1 MPTRTADQVIQQGM
15 ENATQE
21 EARAGQLVAEALTKR
36 GFLMELRVSRW
47 SGRTRL
53 SESDLGLDGLTD
65 AALHRL
71 GQRQL
76 VPADA
81 VARIAAVEARARK
94 RVEQVSYPFP
104 IASARFVPAPVL
116 GPLLADLA
124 RIRDE
129 FRVEVSAL
137 CLHYDELATQQRAA
151 WRANAEKLKA
161 ERGLTDEWLESFDA
175 RLLAQYPTAEEVQQS
190 FSMGWNMFQF
200 ALPKGMRTRL
210 VGSEEALQAARLAE
224 EARAQVE
231 AQVSQ
236 FVGEAAVELRRRAG
250 ELCAHVARQVRE
262 NGERIGEKSLQ
273 PLRDLIAQ
281 FRAMD
286 FTGDD
291 GVAAELE
298 RFQSEVLGV
307 DRSANTAERLRGD
320 ADYRASM
327 ATALDDM
334 AKRAVGESDKAA
346 AEALERFLT
355 FGRQG
360 RAVE

>member
-1 MPTRTADQVIQQGM
+1 MPARIADEVIQQGM

-21 EARAGQLVAEALTKR
+21 ESRTGQLVAEALTQR
-36 GFLMELRVSRW
+36 GYLMELRVSRW
-47 SGRTRL
+47 SGRHRL

-81 VARIAAVEARARK
+81 VSRIAAVETRARK
-94 RVEQVSYPFP
+94 RVENVSYPFP
-104 IASARFVPAPVL
+104 IASARFVPVAVL
-116 GPLLADLA
+116 GPLLADLS
-124 RIRDE
+124 RLRDE
-129 FRVEVSAL
+129 FRVEVSAF
-137 CLHYDELATQQRAA
+137 CLQYDALVVTQRAA
-151 WRANAEKLKA
+151 WRANALRLA
-161 ERGLTDEWLESFDA
+161 GERGLSDEWLEAFDA
-175 RLLAQYPTAEEVQQS
+175 RLLAQYPDEEAVRQA
-190 FSMGWNMFQF
+190 FGMEWNLFQF
-200 ALPKGMRTRL
+200 ALPKGMRARL
-210 VGSEEALQAARLAE
+210 VGSEEALQAARLAD

-262 NGERIGEKSLQ
+262 NGERVTEKSLQ

-281 FRAMD
+281 FRALD

-291 GVAAELE
+291 GVASELE
-298 RFQSEVLGV
+298 RFQRETLGL
-307 DRSANTAERLRGD
+307 DRSANTAARARED
-320 ADYRASM
+320 ADYRASL

-334 AKRAVGESDKAA
+334 AKRAVGESNTAA
-346 AEALERFLT
+346 AEALERFLA
-355 FGRQG
+355 FGRAG